1 MTLLLSIALSTP
13 GQAQATDSFVV
24 GSYGRAQG
32 ASRLDGGAGQPV
44 NVVAFGPRLE
54 ALPYAELDF
63 GWQRRMDDGAQF
75 NMLVTP
81 AIEGLPF
88 HYDGQWDADMALRNL
103 YGMATL
109 DGPADTRMS
118 FWAGSRMYRGDDL
131 YLLNF
136 WPLDQLNTLG
146 GGLEAQREGLNVRL
160 HGGVNRVAGGDY
172 QVQEWTLPQPGGVGG
187 DPVLV
192 LDRQRRILSARV
204 GYVHTLSEGLTVRAR
219 VYGEHHH
226 LPEGARLVDDRFT
239 QELPED
245 YGAVIGGQLSAW
257 GWAPDSFV
265 HLWVRHAR
273 GLASTGELSI
283 PTTGL
288 APDYSVRAARQTL
301 VALGVN
307 HQTEKVSVAF
317 GGYGRSFIDADG
329 QSLDADDGL
338 EMALVLRP
346 TFHFTDHVSL
356 GLEASHQVLRPN
368 GINPRTERVDVPQ
381 VTKLSV
387 FPQITPGK
395 GTFSRPMVY
404 GIYTYSRLNPDAQAW
419 YDPIDQRAQASTHT
433 VGVGVEWWINSQSYF
448 AGGSIRD

>member
-1 MTLLLSIALSTP
+1 MTLLLTIALSSAWSGTSH
-13 GQAQATDSFVV
+13 AQATDSFVV

-54 ALPYAELDF
+54 ADPYAELDF
-63 GWQRRMDDGAQF
+63 GWKRALEDGSEF
-75 NMLVTP
+75 RVLVTP
-81 AIEGLPF
+81 AISGLPF

-103 YGMATL
+103 YGMASL
-109 DGPADTRMS
+109 QGPADSTLR

-146 GGLEAQREGLNVRL
+146 GGVEAERDGFEARI
-160 HGGVNRVAGGDY
+160 HGGVNRIAGGDY

-204 GYVHTLSEGLTVRAR
+204 GYVHTLSESLTLRAR

-226 LPEGARLVDDRFT
+226 LPEGARLIEDRFT

-245 YGAVIGGQLSAW
+245 GGAVIGGQLSAW

-288 APDYSVRAARQTL
+288 APDYTVRAARQTL
-301 VALGVN
+301 VALGMN
-307 HQTEKVSVAF
+307 HQTEKISLAF
-317 GGYGRSFIDADG
+317 GGYGRSFTDADG
-329 QSLDADDGL
+329 QSVDADDGM

-346 TFHFTDHVSL
+346 TVHFSEHVSL

-387 FPQITPGK
+387 FPQITPAK
-395 GTFSRPMVY
+395 GTFSRPIIY
-404 GIYTYSRLNPDAQAW
+404 GIYTTTRLNSDAQAW
-419 YDPIDQRAQASTHT
+419 FDPVDQRAQARTHT
-433 VGVGVEWWINSQSYF
+433 VGVGVEWWINSQSY
-448 AGGSIRD
+448 RP